1 MAEGTA
7 TATLAINVES
17 AEVAEAARRFAE
29 LEAAAAGLDRT
40 MQRGARSAQK
50 LAQNADK
57 VRSSAD
63 GAADKVRAFGAA
75 TERSSGQANFA
86 ASAVGKLVGAFLT
99 MEVAKRVVTGFFR
112 TASALLQTYIAD
124 NAGAASQVEMLRREF
139 EALRSNLAEAAFG
152 AGNFEQ
158 AIELATDAIS
168 TLNRI
173 VAETAPALNGLVG
186 DVVDDLS
193 DVTDDA
199 DAAAIAIGKIGTA
212 ARVTY
217 NILASLAEVSRGILD
232 IANPLDAIA
241 AAFDNMN
248 RVMSGGM
255 GLGEFAAETINDALA
270 VDRFAEAV
278 DSAQKAIVALNGT
291 PLDIDTNIPE
301 RASRALWD
309 MVDSAVAWGTE
320 IAATERPTRGSAA
333 SLEAEAAA
341 ALAAAQSIDAYL
353 KRKREQVAGDARSE
367 AAAASE
373 AALAMEQDLLA
384 KRKDLSERA
393 AALALEAEQTR
404 LTQLAELQAKMKEA
418 DAERQRE
425 SLQDAER
432 WASGMGNAIGSV
444 AKSFGEMA
452 ISGDTKAFGQAIA
465 TMLGDILVDMGMA
478 AIAMGAINLIPPPWN
493 PMGNPA
499 IGGAQLAAG
508 FAAVAT
514 GSALSAAGGGGAGG
528 GAGAPT
534 ASLAPATQTTN
545 YYQSSTS
552 SVGGVIGDRQ
562 AMRALRRL
570 DSDAK
575 RHGVR

>member
-63 GAADKVRAFGAA
+63 GATTEIKAFGAA
-75 TERSSGQANFA
+75 AERTSEKSTFA
-86 ASAVGKLVGAFLT
+86 ATGVGKLVGAFLT
-99 MEVAKRVVTGFFR
+99 LELAKRVVTGFYR
-112 TASALLQTYIAD
+112 VLNASMQTYIAD
-124 NAGAASQVEMLRREF
+124 NAETAAAVQALGREF
-139 EALRSNLAEAAFG
+139 EALRSNFAEAVFG

-158 AIELATDAIS
+158 AVELANQAIAA
-168 TLNRI
+168 LNRI
-173 VAETAPALNGLVG
+173 IAETAPALNGLTG
-186 DVVDDLS
+186 DVVEDL
-193 DVTDDA
+193 TDGARGAADMADA
-199 DAAAIAIGKIGTA
+199 LGELAQYARSAYNALASVVSLAQGFGDLLNPIDAAAESWRQFSAVLSGDAT
-212 ARVTY
+212 
-217 NILASLAEVSRGILD
+217 LAEAAGEITRTTLATDHFADAVNQAQRAIESLGD
-232 IANPLDAIA
+232 TPVDLDAH
-241 AAFDNMN
+241 
-248 RVMSGGM
+248 
-255 GLGEFAAETINDALA
+255 
-270 VDRFAEAV
+270 
-278 DSAQKAIVALNGT
+278 
-291 PLDIDTNIPE
+291 IPE
-301 RASRALWD
+301 RVSRALWD

-341 ALAAAQSIDAYL
+341 AQAAAQAIDAYL

-393 AALALEAEQTR
+393 AGLALEAEQTR
-404 LTQLAELQAKMKEA
+404 LTQLSELRAKAKEA
-418 DAERQRE
+418 DAERQQAMLE
-425 SLQDAER
+425 DAQA
-432 WASGMGNAIGSV
+432 WADGIAGSIGDV
-444 AKSFGEMA
+444 AASFGELAVTGDTEAFGRA
-452 ISGDTKAFGQAIA
+452 ISEL
-465 TMLGDILVDMGMA
+465 LGGILSNMGRA
-478 AIAMGAINLIPPPWN
+478 AIAMGTMNLIPPPWN
-493 PMGNPA
+493 PTGNPA
-499 IGGAQLAAG
+499 IGGAQIAG
-508 FAAVAT
+508 GVAAVAL
-514 GSALSAAGGGGAGG
+514 GGALGASGGGGAGG